1 VLLDAHSALEV
12 EMQLA
17 QDISID
23 ALKALADPVRLDI
36 CRALAN
42 EELCVCHLTEDLGI
56 SQPLLSHHMK
66 VLREAGL
73 VETRRHSYWSYYR
86 LKPEALGQLADELAR
101 ISRSANLVL
110 TARPCPI

>member
-1 VLLDAHSALEV
+1 
-12 EMQLA
+12 MA
-17 QDISID
+17 QDVRID
-23 ALKALADPVRLDI
+23 VLKALADPVRLDI
-36 CRALAN
+36 CRALAA

-73 VETRRHSYWSYYR
+73 VETRRHSYWSYYKLR
-86 LKPEALGQLADELAR
+86 AGALEHLADELAR
-101 ISRSANLVL
+101 LSRSAELVV